1 MSAVLTPGAPLDA
14 PPPALRWIVS
24 PRYDLGFFVGAGAL
38 TFAFWGLYE
47 GLKLLGFAPSGL
59 AALLTYFVFT
69 AFLDLP
75 HIFQTF
81 ARTHADGTEFARRR
95 KTYVY
100 GLPALMLA
108 GLAIPALGLDAW
120 FIAFMA
126 MYGSHHVVRQ
136 HVGFMKIYQ
145 GLNDPLR
152 PADRLI
158 DRLALELGLYA
169 CVLHDYT
176 SEQGQLLRDVH
187 VYGPWHATFPALPAV
202 IPHAIETAAWVAL
215 GVFAVR
221 QLQLAVAGERLNWP
235 KLLLMGMALATHYTV
250 FIIAAVPFLVAEAL
264 ETAYHDGQYH
274 GWSMAYQRRRFPG
287 VRRVALKWAAAALLY
302 GLIAGTI
309 ETIGYANDLFY
320 WLFAPL
326 GMITLFH
333 YWIDGKIWRLRENPE
348 LREVVFGPPAE
359 ATTKEAA

>member
-1 MSAVLTPGAPLDA
+1 MSAVVVPEAPAAAPA
-14 PPPALRWIVS
+14 PPLRWIVS
-24 PRYDLGFFVGAGAL
+24 ARYDLGFFVGAGAL
-38 TFAFWGLYE
+38 TFSFWGLYE
-47 GLKLLGFAPSGL
+47 GLKLCGLAPSGL

-69 AFLDLP
+69 ACLDLP
-75 HIFQTF
+75 HVFQTF

-95 KTYVY
+95 NVYVF

-108 GLAIPALGLDAW
+108 GLLIPYFQLDAW

-126 MYGSHHVVRQ
+126 MYGSHHIVRQ

-145 GLNDPLR
+145 GLNDPFR
-152 PADRLI
+152 AVDRWI

-176 SEQGQLLRDVH
+176 AEQGNLLRDVP
-187 VYGPWHATFPALPAV
+187 VYGPWHATFPALPPV

-215 GVFAVR
+215 AVFAAR
-221 QLQLAVAGERLNWP
+221 QLQLAVNGERLNVP
-235 KLLLMGMALATHYTV
+235 KLALIAMALLTHYTV

-264 ETAYHDGQYH
+264 ETAYHDAQYH

-287 VRRVALKWAAAALLY
+287 VKRVVLKWAGAALLY

-309 ETIGYANDLFY
+309 EVIGYGNDLFY

-333 YWIDGKIWRLRENPE
+333 YWIDGKIWRLRDNPE
-348 LREVVFGPPAE
+348 LRDVVFGPPPTE
-359 ATTKEAA
+359 AKEAA